1 MTVVYYVGWKSA
13 SCARSVVFY
22 VYFVVDAGIVTYVC
36 LEKEGVQALLSLE
49 KWRVFFFSCLIAL
62 LVSFLSDVSCELSL
76 SLCCLHPLVRAC
88 ERVAL

>member
-1 MTVVYYVGWKSA
+1 MPVQL
-13 SCARSVVFY
+13 Y

-49 KWRVFFFSCLIAL
+49 KWRAFFFFLSDTIAL

-76 SLCCLHPLVRAC
+76 FVCCLHPLVRAC